1 MLRSLLERHD
11 ELAKENDS
19 LRDQVKLLKADK
31 SDHSETLKLK
41 MDSLRDELALKDDE
55 LAAAKLDL
63 ARAAE
68 KNDGLSAQLADAISE
83 KHLAEEQL
91 RLRIRLLLQQ
101 FGQHVEQSISQR
113 PPQSAAQPP
122 LPPAP
127 PPEQPAPQPT
137 LPVEAEPSVPERA
150 PPLPCDV
157 VTTDEYTSSTSSS
170 ESGSDCEEARPGPP
184 PSEL

>member
-11 ELAKENDS
+11 ELAKENEA

-31 SDHSETLKLK
+31 SDHSEALKLK

-55 LAAAKLDL
+55 LAVAKRDL

-113 PPQSAAQPP
+113 PPQSAAQQPPP
-122 LPPAP
+122 LAP
-127 PPEQPAPQPT
+127 SEPSAPQPT

-150 PPLPCDV
+150 PQLPCDV
-157 VTTDEYTSSTSSS
+157 VATDEYTSSTSSS

>member
-11 ELAKENDS
+11 ELAKENEA

-113 PPQSAAQPP
+113 PPQPAAQQP

-137 LPVEAEPSVPERA
+137 LPTLPVEAEPSVPDA
-150 PPLPCDV
+150 V
-157 VTTDEYTSSTSSS
+157 ATDEYTSSTSSS